1 MGTLNFSL
9 NALISSSVTCPSD
22 LANLADNIIKLKVNS
37 TKESLKNLL
46 KNIKTIALVGASSN
60 PERDSYKVMKF
71 LIDKGYEIFPINPN
85 QANNKILDVDCYSNI
100 KEIKKKI
107 DMVDIFR
114 AQEFVMEITQDAIA
128 IGVQVI
134 WTQEGIVDEKSADL
148 AKNAGII
155 FVMNECPKK
164 ILEN

>member
-1 MGTLNFSL
+1 M
-9 NALISSSVTCPSD
+9 
-22 LANLADNIIKLKVNS
+22 NS

-71 LIDKGYEIFPINPN
+71 LIDKGYEVFPINPN
-85 QANNKILDVDCYSNI
+85 ELNNKILDVDCYSNI
-100 KEIKKKI
+100 QEIKKKI

-128 IGVQVI
+128 IGVEVI
-134 WTQEGIVDEKSADL
+134 WTQEGIYDEKSADL

-155 FVMNECPKK
+155 FIMNECPKK